1 MAVNFVQQKKKQ
13 KYMLYIAGIAFLAT
27 IAVLY
32 FGYFRETSL
41 SVVSSSTPITPT
53 AEIQTKLTIDLSVFD
68 NPLLDKLEDFVVIPP
83 FTGTAGRTNPFL
95 PY

>member
-32 FGYFRETSL
+32 FGYFRDTSL
-41 SVVSSSTPITPT
+41 PIISSPEPFVPT
-53 AEIQTKLTIDLSVFD
+53 AEIQTRLTIDLSVFN